1 MLLVSHK
8 FQNMYMHIYLY
19 YKSRTLVL
27 EDCPQAPKYI
37 AFTDDIRRLLCLTA
51 TNTLVLMTHHKEM
64 NSIKIYPLL
73 PRPSASDGD
82 SIVLIVQPVDFI
94 HPTFAK

>member
-1 MLLVSHK
+1 
-8 FQNMYMHIYLY
+8 MHIYLY
-19 YKSRTLVL
+19 HKSRTLVL
-27 EDCPQAPKYI
+27 EDGPQVPKYV

-51 TNTLVLMTHHKEM
+51 TNMPVLMTHHKWM
-64 NSIKIYPLL
+64 NSIKIYTLP

-94 HPTFAK
+94 HPTFAN